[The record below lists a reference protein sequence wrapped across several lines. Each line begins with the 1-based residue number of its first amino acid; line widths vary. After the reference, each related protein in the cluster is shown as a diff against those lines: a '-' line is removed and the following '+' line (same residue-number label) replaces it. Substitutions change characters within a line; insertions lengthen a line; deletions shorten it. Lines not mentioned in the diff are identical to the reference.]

1 MTRFSFAKFTLLGL
15 IAAACAGT
23 SANAGD
29 WSYGGLKGMR
39 GTAVPVPAPV
49 PVPIYEPKWYL
60 RGDIGFILRSAPGA
74 SESGTT
80 IGADAGGVTNT
91 QGQVIFGVGDPAFF
105 TSSSWSDD
113 FDIGPTFSFGAG
125 YYWSKNFRTDLTFG
139 IHSDGEVT
147 YNGTYT
153 YPEYDA
159 TGVAPTGQQIEGTV
173 QDRTIQRTGTILF
186 NAYYDFADWGR
197 FRPYIGAGL
206 GIAISELERRNTSA
220 TATCPAPGPCLAGDY
235 GTPTTTT
242 AKNNAVSLAAAVSA
256 GLTYSLG
263 QYTSLDLN
271 YRYLYT
277 GGTQVGMNV
286 GGNNSNVDIDAQ
298 HQHQFRAGLRWD
310 IN

>member
-23 SANAGD
+23 PANADD

-74 SESGTT
+74 SESG
-80 IGADAGGVTNT
+80 AR
-91 QGQVIFGVGDPAFF
+91 VGDIGPPDATFGYGDPTGFF
-105 TSSSWSDD
+105 SSSWSDD
-113 FDIGPTFSFGAG
+113 YNTALTFSFGGG

-139 IHSDGEVT
+139 YHSEGKST
-147 YNGTYT
+147 YNGEYRYTDLGATTY
-153 YPEYDA
+153 E
-159 TGVAPTGQQIEGTV
+159 GKVA
-173 QDRTIQRTGTILF
+173 DRTIQRTGTILF
-186 NAYYDFADWGR
+186 NAYYDFADYGR

-206 GIAISELERRNTSA
+206 GIAINELERRNSSEQVA
-220 TATCPAPGPCLAGDY
+220 CGAAAPVGSCS
-235 GTPTTTT
+235 GTLFASPTTTNAT
-242 AKNNAVSLAAAVSA
+242 NTAVSLAAAVTA
-256 GLTYSLG
+256 GVTYSLG
-263 QYTSLDLN
+263 EYTSLDLS

-277 GGTQVGMNV
+277 GGTHIGMTV
-286 GGNNSNVDIDAQ
+286 GGNNSDVDIDDQ
-298 HQHQFRAGLRWD
+298 QQHQFRAGLRWD